1 MGSPGTSSSS
11 SKSNELQ
18 MADERRLQ
26 LVDVDEEEE
35 TVRVL
40 GLYSRFESLLILSYL
55 KQQPFRFRKYFSIS
69 ISQTSCCSSSQ

>member
-26 LVDVDEEEE
+26 LVDVDEDEE

-40 GLYSRFESLLILSYL
+40 GLYNKFESLLILSYL
-55 KQQPFRFRKYFSIS
+55 KQTTIQIPKVFFGFDFSD
-69 ISQTSCCSSSQ
+69 QLL

>member
-26 LVDVDEEEE
+26 LVEVDEDEE

-40 GLYSRFESLLILSYL
+40 GLYNKFESLLILSYL
-55 KQQPFRFRKYFSIS
+55 KQATIQIPKVFFGSSFSD
-69 ISQTSCCSSSQ
+69 QLL

>member
-1 MGSPGTSSSS
+1 
-11 SKSNELQ
+11 

-26 LVDVDEEEE
+26 LVDVDEDEE

-55 KQQPFRFRKYFSIS
+55 FLFFPFVIGVCKFQIV
-69 ISQTSCCSSSQ
+69 

>member
-26 LVDVDEEEE
+26 LVDVVEDEE

-40 GLYSRFESLLILSYL
+40 GLYNRFESLLILSYL
-55 KQQPFRFRKYFSIS
+55 KQATIQIPKLSFGFNFSD
-69 ISQTSCCSSSQ
+69 QLL

>member
-1 MGSPGTSSSS
+1 
-11 SKSNELQ
+11 

-26 LVDVDEEEE
+26 LVVDEEDDE

-55 KQQPFRFRKYFSIS
+55 KHPFSDYKSFALFHFSN
-69 ISQTSCCSSSQ
+69 QLL

>member
-1 MGSPGTSSSS
+1 
-11 SKSNELQ
+11 

-26 LVDVDEEEE
+26 LVEVVEEDEE

-55 KQQPFRFRKYFSIS
+55 KRKKIQITKKKIDVFLSN
-69 ISQTSCCSSSQ
+69 QLL